1 MGSFPQS
8 LAASGRSTSCLMASA
23 SQRESQEAST
33 QPILQF
39 YAEASRAEHTHPHR
53 RTDFRTPELY
63 YLLWLAYHW
72 V

>member
-1 MGSFPQS
+1 
-8 LAASGRSTSCLMASA
+8 MASA